1 MSNGHPKYAN
11 VPGISAPPG
20 RISTLAITRSSE
32 LVFLAGQIPDVPSG
46 ADVPFEEQVT
56 QVYGKIRTILD
67 SVGLSMRNI
76 VQMTTFLVGPEN
88 VNQFKRIRDAIFDE
102 IFEENQYPPN
112 TAVVV
117 QSLGREGHTVS
128 VEVQVIASR
137 EVG

>member
-20 RISTLAITRSSE
+20 RISTLAITHSSE

-46 ADVPFEEQVT
+46 ADVPFEEQIT
-56 QVYGKIRTILD
+56 QVYGKIRTILE

-76 VQMTTFLVGPEN
+76 VQMTTFIVGPEN
-88 VNQFKRIRDAIFDE
+88 VNQFKRIRDAVFDE
-102 IFEENQYPPN
+102 IFVENQYPPN

-137 EVG
+137 EAG